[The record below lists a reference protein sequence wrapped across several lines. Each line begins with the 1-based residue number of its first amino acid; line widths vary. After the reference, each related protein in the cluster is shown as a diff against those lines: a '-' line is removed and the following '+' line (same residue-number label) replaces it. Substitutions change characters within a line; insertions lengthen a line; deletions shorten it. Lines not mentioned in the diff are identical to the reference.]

1 MTLLSE
7 IQSDLK
13 QAMLDK
19 DDMTRDTLRMFK
31 SEVQKF
37 EIDSQE
43 TADDAKAL
51 QIINKMIKQR
61 KDSIAQ
67 FTEGGRADLADKEEL
82 EVTIL
87 SKYKPQQLN
96 ESEISEKVQSAISE
110 SEASTMQDI
119 GKVMGI
125 LKSSIQAGTA
135 DMGIVSKIV
144 KDQLS

>member
-1 MTLLSE
+1 
-7 IQSDLK
+7 
-13 QAMLDK
+13 MLDK

-37 EIDSQE
+37 EIDNQE

-67 FTEGGRADLADKEEL
+67 FTEGGRVDLAEKEQL

-96 ESEISEKVQSAISE
+96 ESEITEKVQYAISE
-110 SEASTMQDI
+110 SGASTMQDI

-125 LKSSIQAGTA
+125 LKNSIAPGTA
-135 DMGIVSKIV
+135 DMGVVSKIV
-144 KDQLS
+144 KDQLN

>member
-1 MTLLSE
+1 
-7 IQSDLK
+7 
-13 QAMLDK
+13 MLDK

-37 EIDSQE
+37 EIDNQE

-67 FTEGGRADLADKEEL
+67 FTEGGRVDLAEKEQL
-82 EVTIL
+82 EDTIL

-96 ESEISEKVQSAISE
+96 ESEITEKVQSAISE
-110 SEASTMQDI
+110 SGASTMQDI

-125 LKSSIQAGTA
+125 LKNSIAPGTA
-135 DMGIVSKIV
+135 DMGVVSKIV
-144 KDQLS
+144 KDQLN

>member
-1 MTLLSE
+1 
-7 IQSDLK
+7 
-13 QAMLDK
+13 MLDK

-37 EIDSQE
+37 EIDNQE

-67 FTEGGRADLADKEEL
+67 FTEGGRVDLAEKEQL

-96 ESEISEKVQSAISE
+96 ESEITEKVQPAISE
-110 SEASTMQDI
+110 SGASTMQDI

-125 LKSSIQAGTA
+125 LKNSIAPGTA
-135 DMGIVSKIV
+135 DMGVVSKIV
-144 KDQLS
+144 KDQLN

>member
-1 MTLLSE
+1 
-7 IQSDLK
+7 
-13 QAMLDK
+13 MLDK

-37 EIDSQE
+37 EIDNQE

-67 FTEGGRADLADKEEL
+67 FTDGGRADLADKEEL

-110 SEASTMQDI
+110 SGASTMQDI

-125 LKSSIQAGTA
+125 LKSSIPAGTA

>member
-1 MTLLSE
+1 
-7 IQSDLK
+7 
-13 QAMLDK
+13 MLDK
-19 DDMTRDTLRMFK
+19 NDMTRDTLRMFK

-37 EIDSQE
+37 EIDNQE

-67 FTEGGRADLADKEEL
+67 FTEGGRVDLAEKEQL

-96 ESEISEKVQSAISE
+96 ESEITEKVQSAISE
-110 SEASTMQDI
+110 SGASTMQDI

-125 LKSSIQAGTA
+125 LKNSIAPGTA
-135 DMGIVSKIV
+135 DMGVVSKIV
-144 KDQLS
+144 KDQLN

>member
-1 MTLLSE
+1 
-7 IQSDLK
+7 
-13 QAMLDK
+13 
-19 DDMTRDTLRMFK
+19 MTRDTLRMFK

-37 EIDSQE
+37 EIDNQA

-61 KDSIAQ
+61 KDSITQ
-67 FTEGGRADLADKEEL
+67 FTEGGRVDLAEKEQL

-96 ESEISEKVQSAISE
+96 ESEITEKVQSAISE
-110 SEASTMQDI
+110 SGASTMQDI

-125 LKSSIQAGTA
+125 LKNSIAPGTA
-135 DMGIVSKIV
+135 DMGVVSKIV
-144 KDQLS
+144 KDQLN

>member
-1 MTLLSE
+1 
-7 IQSDLK
+7 
-13 QAMLDK
+13 MLDK

-43 TADDAKAL
+43 TADDEKAL

-61 KDSIAQ
+61 KDSITQ
-67 FTEGGRADLADKEEL
+67 FTDGGRVDLADKEEL

-110 SEASTMQDI
+110 SGASTMQDI

>member
-1 MTLLSE
+1 
-7 IQSDLK
+7 
-13 QAMLDK
+13 MLDK

-110 SEASTMQDI
+110 SGASTMQDI
-119 GKVMGI
+119 GKVMSI
-125 LKSSIQAGTA
+125 LKSSIPAGTA

>member
-1 MTLLSE
+1 
-7 IQSDLK
+7 
-13 QAMLDK
+13 MLDK

-37 EIDSQE
+37 EIDNQE

-61 KDSIAQ
+61 NDSIAQ
-67 FTEGGRADLADKEEL
+67 FTEGGRVDLAEKEQL

-96 ESEISEKVQSAISE
+96 ESEIPEKVQSAISE
-110 SEASTMQDI
+110 SGASTMQDI

-125 LKSSIQAGTA
+125 LKNSIAPGTA
-135 DMGIVSKIV
+135 DMGVVSKIV
-144 KDQLS
+144 KDQLN

>member
-1 MTLLSE
+1 
-7 IQSDLK
+7 
-13 QAMLDK
+13 MLDK

-37 EIDSQE
+37 EIDNQE

-67 FTEGGRADLADKEEL
+67 FTEGGRVDLAEKEQL

-96 ESEISEKVQSAISE
+96 ESEITEKVQSAISK
-110 SEASTMQDI
+110 SGASTMQDI

-125 LKSSIQAGTA
+125 LKNSIAPGTA
-135 DMGIVSKIV
+135 DMGVVSKIV
-144 KDQLS
+144 KDQLN

>member
-1 MTLLSE
+1 LSLLSE

-19 DDMTRDTLRMFK
+19 DELTRDTLRMFK

-37 EIDSQE
+37 EIDNKE
-43 TADDAKAL
+43 TADDAKVL

-61 KDSIAQ
+61 NDSITQ
-67 FTEGGRADLADKEEL
+67 FTSGGRSDLAEKEQS
-82 EVTIL
+82 EVDIL
-87 SKYKPQQLN
+87 SKYKPQQLDEAEIISKVKTAIT
-96 ESEISEKVQSAISE
+96 ESGA
-110 SEASTMQDI
+110 ASMQDI

-125 LKSSIQAGTA
+125 LKTSIASGTA

-144 KDQLS
+144 KEQLS

>member
-1 MTLLSE
+1 
-7 IQSDLK
+7 
-13 QAMLDK
+13 MLDK

-37 EIDSQE
+37 EIDNQA
-43 TADDAKAL
+43 TADDTKAL

-67 FTEGGRADLADKEEL
+67 FTEGGRVDLAEKEQL

-96 ESEISEKVQSAISE
+96 ESEITEKVQSAISE
-110 SEASTMQDI
+110 SGASTMQDI

-125 LKSSIQAGTA
+125 LKNSIAPGTA
-135 DMGIVSKIV
+135 DMGVVSKIV
-144 KDQLS
+144 KDQLN

>member
-1 MTLLSE
+1 
-7 IQSDLK
+7 
-13 QAMLDK
+13 MLDK

-43 TADDAKAL
+43 NADDAKAL

-110 SEASTMQDI
+110 SGASTMQDI

>member
-1 MTLLSE
+1 LTLLSQ

-37 EIDSQE
+37 EIDSKE
-43 TADDAKAL
+43 TVDDAKAL

-61 KDSIAQ
+61 NDSITQ
-67 FTEGGRADLADKEEL
+67 FTNGGRTDLAEKEQE
-82 EVTIL
+82 EVKVL
-87 SKYKPQQLN
+87 SKYKPEQLD
-96 ESEISEKVQSAISE
+96 EAQIADKVKDAIADTG
-110 SEASTMQDI
+110 ASNMQDI

-125 LKSSIQAGTA
+125 LKNSISAGTA
-135 DMGIVSKIV
+135 DMGLVSKIV
-144 KDQLS
+144 KEHLS

>member
-1 MTLLSE
+1 
-7 IQSDLK
+7 
-13 QAMLDK
+13 MLDK

-37 EIDSQE
+37 EIDNQE

-67 FTEGGRADLADKEEL
+67 FTEGGRADLADKEQL

-87 SKYKPQQLN
+87 SKYKPQQLS
-96 ESEISEKVQSAISE
+96 ESEISEKVKSAVSD
-110 SEASTMQDI
+110 SGAASMQDI

-125 LKSSIQAGTA
+125 LKSSIPAGTA

>member
-1 MTLLSE
+1 
-7 IQSDLK
+7 
-13 QAMLDK
+13 
-19 DDMTRDTLRMFK
+19 MTRDTLRMFK

-110 SEASTMQDI
+110 SGASTMQDI

-125 LKSSIQAGTA
+125 LKSSIPAGTA